1 VAALFAAMRQAAL
14 CVNRFKN
21 EFSSEAAN
29 AGISKNSA
37 RQLLRG
43 TLPTDLSGGAKR
55 AWDRYQSRVGGLTR
69 AKNAFKDLANGIT
82 RAHEAFIPADHRELL
97 DSAKRNP
104 ADRRIF

>member
-1 VAALFAAMRQAAL
+1 MRQAAL

-21 EFSSEAAN
+21 EFPSEAQN
-29 AGISKNSA
+29 AGLSEDNS

-69 AKNAFKDLANGIT
+69 AENAFKDLADGIT
-82 RAHEAFIPADHRELL
+82 RAHQDFIPAAQKRLSKLKPPEQRASGGAVRLL
-97 DSAKRNP
+97 
-104 ADRRIF
+104 